1 MTPRLNAGSV
11 LFLIFFERKCEM
23 IVVKRVKD
31 RSMYDT
37 ACRIRIEVFV
47 REQGVPEEIEMDE
60 YDTTAEHVVA
70 FRFDK
75 PVGCGRI
82 VILNGSA
89 KIGRV
94 AVIKA
99 ERGKGIGRKICE
111 ELIKIAAEKGI
122 NKFVLNS
129 QLTAVG
135 FYKKLGFEA
144 VGEIFTEAGIEH
156 VKMLMEV

>member
-1 MTPRLNAGSV
+1 
-11 LFLIFFERKCEM
+11 M

-31 RSMYDT
+31 SLMYDM

-60 YDTTAEHVVA
+60 YDASAEHVVA
-70 FRFDK
+70 FRGNK
-75 PVGCGRI
+75 PVGCGRV
-82 VILNGSA
+82 VILNSIA

-94 AVIKA
+94 AVIKD
-99 ERGKGIGRKICE
+99 ERGKGAGKKICE

-122 NKFVLNS
+122 REFLLNS

-144 VGEIFTEAGIEH
+144 VGDIFTEAGIEH
-156 VKMLMEV
+156 IRMLKKQAAAT

>member
-1 MTPRLNAGSV
+1 
-11 LFLIFFERKCEM
+11 M

-31 RSMYDT
+31 SSMHDI

-47 REQGVPEEIEMDE
+47 HEQGVPEEIEMDE
-60 YDTTAEHVVA
+60 YDTLAEHVVA
-70 FRFDK
+70 FRFSK

-82 VILNGSA
+82 VIHNGSA

-99 ERGKGIGRKICE
+99 ERGKGIGRKVCE

-122 NKFVLNS
+122 KEFVLNS
-129 QLTAVG
+129 QLTAVD

-144 VGEIFTEAGIEH
+144 IGGVFKEAGIDH
-156 VKMLMEV
+156 VKMLMKI

>member
-1 MTPRLNAGSV
+1 
-11 LFLIFFERKCEM
+11 M

-31 RSMYDT
+31 SSMYDI

-47 REQGVPEEIEMDE
+47 HEQGVPEEIEMDE
-60 YDTTAEHVVA
+60 YDALAEHVVA
-70 FRFDK
+70 FRIGK

-82 VILNGSA
+82 VILNGIA

-99 ERGKGIGRKICE
+99 ERGKGIGRKVCE

-122 NKFVLNS
+122 KEFVLNS
-129 QLTAVG
+129 QLTAVD

-144 VGEIFTEAGIEH
+144 IGGVFKEAGIDH
-156 VKMLMEV
+156 VKMLMKI